1 MKTKKN
7 TVKLTESE
15 LNNIITES
23 VKRVLKEDIQGRYM
37 SYNPSA
43 SGFDDDYANVSTIQK
58 DNGEFEVMLNEI
70 LKAASK
76 AREYA
81 RINGD
86 GSWYTFLNSI
96 VGEIRHKAEMD
107 L

>member
-1 MKTKKN
+1 MAKN
-7 TVKLTESE
+7 TVRLTENE
-15 LNNIITES
+15 LKRVISES
-23 VKRVLKEDIQGRYM
+23 VKRILKEDIQGRYM

-43 SGFDDDYANVSTIQK
+43 SGFDDDYANVSMIK
-58 DNGEFEVMLNEI
+58 NDNEEFRTMLDNV
-70 LKAASK
+70 LNTVAQ

-81 RINGD
+81 RTNGD

-96 VGEIRHKAEMD
+96 IGEIRHRAEMD